1 MNLFNNPPLN
11 NPHSFCLELRNHRT
25 YETAYTVLFCTL
37 DTPTEKDINPI
48 ADHLVTAAE
57 IKANSLNWDTSELSY
72 HIVHQSPSPSS
83 MPITIALAIYEKV
96 CQSLKPKEQ
105 SQCP

>member
-1 MNLFNNPPLN
+1 MNPFNPPLN

-25 YETAYTVLFCTL
+25 YETAYTILFCTS
-37 DTPTEKDINPI
+37 DTPTEKDIGPI

-72 HIVHQSPSPSS
+72 NIVHQSPSPSS
-83 MPITIALAIYEKV
+83 MPITITLAIYEKV